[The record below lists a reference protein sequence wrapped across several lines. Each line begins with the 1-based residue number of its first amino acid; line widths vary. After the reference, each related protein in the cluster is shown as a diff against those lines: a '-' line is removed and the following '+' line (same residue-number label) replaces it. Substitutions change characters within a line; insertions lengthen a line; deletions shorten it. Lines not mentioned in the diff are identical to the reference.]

1 MTTSHYIRPE
11 QPAMLTAPVTVKVA
25 GTLLAELNLYRQAR
39 HHYFSCPHDLP
50 DVERSRR
57 LQILEHLGEQL
68 ASSLALEV
76 RLELGEPSDFE

>member
-1 MTTSHYIRPE
+1 MKKTSYIRTE
-11 QPAMLTAPVTVKVA
+11 QPELLTAPVTLNIA

-39 HHYFSCPHDLP
+39 HHYFSSPHDLP

-57 LQILEHLGEQL
+57 HQILEHLGEQL

>member
-1 MTTSHYIRPE
+1 MTTSRYIRTE
-11 QPAMLTAPVTVKVA
+11 QPAMLTVPVSVKVA

-39 HHYFSCPHDLP
+39 HHYFSCTHDLP

-57 LQILEHLGEQL
+57 LQILEHFGEQL